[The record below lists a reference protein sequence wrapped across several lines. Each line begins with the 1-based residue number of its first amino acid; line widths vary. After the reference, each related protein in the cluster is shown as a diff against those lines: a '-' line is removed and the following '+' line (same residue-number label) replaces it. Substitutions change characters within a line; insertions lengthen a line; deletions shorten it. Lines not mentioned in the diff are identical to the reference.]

1 MSLLTIAGLFIAFA
15 AIVVF
20 SVAKV
25 QYRKAKIF
33 ERTAIRL
40 PGTVVDSASRMT
52 AGAHGQGHSHAYL
65 QVVAFTAPNGSRKQF
80 TDSYGVSRASTK
92 QGTPVTVLYQASPER
107 MMVHRDSALF
117 GSRGDMFGMLLSA
130 TMLLI
135 ACIAIGLS
143 W

>member
-1 MSLLTIAGLFIAFA
+1 MSLLTIAGLFIALA

-20 SVAKV
+20 SVAQV

-33 ERTAIRL
+33 ERTATSL
-40 PGTVVDSASRMT
+40 QGTVVDSASRMA
-52 AGAHGQGHSHAYL
+52 AGAHGHSHAYL
-65 QVVAFTAPNGSRKQF
+65 QIVTFTAPDGNRKQF

-92 QGTPVTVLYQASPER
+92 QGTQVTVLYQASPEC
-107 MMVHRDSALF
+107 MVVYRDSALF

-130 TMLLI
+130 TMLLV